1 MSKNLLVLFPGVRY
15 SVDCPLLYYTRV
27 AYSYAGYEIIA
38 VDDYGVKD
46 SGDYGA
52 YADQAVKILVK
63 RLRDTAFDEY
73 DHIVFAEKSIGTVI
87 GLMLADALGLTDV
100 YHIMY
105 TPLEAIYNYIN
116 PDRRIVG
123 IAAGTNDKHIE
134 IKALRSACK
143 KLEIPLVEIKN
154 TGHRLEGGKDV
165 NKDIGAVAQVIAYI
179 GDPKEVD
186 KLNKKIADKKAAAEK
201 LKAEAEKKAAEEKAA
216 AKRAATEKAA
226 EEKVAA
232 EKAAAE
238 KAAAEKAAAE
248 KAAAEKAASE
258 PKTADK
264 RKIRKLKTGTKDA
277 DKKIEEM
284 MEIWLQ
290 SNVKEQSFIPKKY
303 WSKNYKEV
311 LRVMGLASVYLYE
324 DDGKILGFA
333 GAMEQELVAICVAE
347 GFRSM
352 GIGTFLLDRLK
363 DEMGVLEASVYTK
376 NKRAMNFFDKNEFEA
391 KDIQVESSTGEETV
405 FLAW

>member
-1 MSKNLLVLFPGVRY
+1 MSKNLLILFPGVRY
-15 SVDCPLLYYTRV
+15 SVDCPLLYYTRL

-46 SGDYGA
+46 SGDYGT

-63 RLRDTAFDEY
+63 RLKDTHFDEY
-73 DHIVFAEKSIGTVI
+73 DHVVFAEKSIGTVI
-87 GLMLADALGLTDV
+87 GFMLADALGLPDV

-105 TPLEAIYNYIN
+105 TPLEAIYNYVN
-116 PDRRIVG
+116 ADRRIVG
-123 IAAGTNDKHIE
+123 IAAGTTDKHIE
-134 IKALRSACK
+134 IKVLRSVCK
-143 KLEIPLVEIKN
+143 KMEIPLVEIKN

-165 NKDIGAVAQVIAYI
+165 NKDIGAIAQVIAYI

-186 KLNKKIADKKAAAEK
+186 KLDKKIADKKAAAE
-201 LKAEAEKKAAEEKAA
+201 KAEAEKKAAEEKAA
-216 AKRAATEKAA
+216 A
-226 EEKVAA
+226 EKVAA
-232 EKAAAE
+232 EKAVAE
-238 KAAAEKAAAE
+238 KAAAEKV
-248 KAAAEKAASE
+248 SSG

-264 RKIRKLKTGTKDA
+264 RKIRKLKSGTKEA
-277 DKKIEEM
+277 DKKIEDM

>member
-1 MSKNLLVLFPGVRY
+1 
-15 SVDCPLLYYTRV
+15 
-27 AYSYAGYEIIA
+27 
-38 VDDYGVKD
+38 
-46 SGDYGA
+46 
-52 YADQAVKILVK
+52 
-63 RLRDTAFDEY
+63 
-73 DHIVFAEKSIGTVI
+73 
-87 GLMLADALGLTDV
+87 
-100 YHIMY
+100 
-105 TPLEAIYNYIN
+105 
-116 PDRRIVG
+116 
-123 IAAGTNDKHIE
+123 
-134 IKALRSACK
+134 
-143 KLEIPLVEIKN
+143 
-154 TGHRLEGGKDV
+154 
-165 NKDIGAVAQVIAYI
+165 
-179 GDPKEVD
+179 
-186 KLNKKIADKKAAAEK
+186 
-201 LKAEAEKKAAEEKAA
+201 
-216 AKRAATEKAA
+216 
-226 EEKVAA
+226 
-232 EKAAAE
+232 
-238 KAAAEKAAAE
+238 
-248 KAAAEKAASE
+248 
-258 PKTADK
+258 
-264 RKIRKLKTGTKDA
+264 
-277 DKKIEEM
+277 

>member
-1 MSKNLLVLFPGVRY
+1 MSKNLLILFPGVRY

-46 SGDYGA
+46 SGDYGT
-52 YADQAVKILVK
+52 YADQAVEILIK
-63 RLRDTAFDEY
+63 RLKDTHFDEY
-73 DHIVFAEKSIGTVI
+73 DHVVFAEKSIGTVI
-87 GLMLADALGLTDV
+87 GLKLADALGLTDV

-105 TPLEAIYNYIN
+105 TPLEAIYNYVN

-123 IAAGTNDKHIE
+123 IAVGTTDKHIE
-134 IKALRSACK
+134 IKALRSVCK
-143 KLEIPLVEIKN
+143 KMDIPLVEIKN

-165 NKDIGAVAQVIAYI
+165 NKDIGVVAQVIAYI

-186 KLNKKIADKKAAAEK
+186 KLDKKIADKKAAAEK
-201 LKAEAEKKAAEEKAA
+201 AEAEPKA
-216 AKRAATEKAA
+216 
-226 EEKVAA
+226 
-232 EKAAAE
+232 
-238 KAAAEKAAAE
+238 
-248 KAAAEKAASE
+248 
-258 PKTADK
+258 ADK

>member
-1 MSKNLLVLFPGVRY
+1 MSKNLLILFPGVRY

-46 SGDYGA
+46 SGDYAA
-52 YADQAVKILVK
+52 YADQAVERLIK
-63 RLRDTAFDEY
+63 RLKDIHFDEY
-73 DHIVFAEKSIGTVI
+73 DHVVFAEKSIGTII
-87 GLMLADALGLTDV
+87 GLMLADALRLSDV

-105 TPLEAIYNYIN
+105 TPLEAIYNFVN

-123 IAAGTNDKHIE
+123 IAAGTTDKHID

-143 KLEIPLVEIKN
+143 KLDIPLVEIKN

-165 NKDIGAVAQVIAYI
+165 NKDIGAVVQVIAYI

-186 KLNKKIADKKAAAEK
+186 KLDKKIADKKAAAEK
-201 LKAEAEKKAAEEKAA
+201 VEAEKKAAEEKAA
-216 AKRAATEKAA
+216 AEKT
-226 EEKVAA
+226 AA
-232 EKAAAE
+232 EKAAVE
-238 KAAAEKAAAE
+238 K
-248 KAAAEKAASE
+248 AAEKAASE
-258 PKTADK
+258 PKAADK
-264 RKIRKLKTGTKDA
+264 RKIRKLKIGTKDA

>member
-1 MSKNLLVLFPGVRY
+1 MSKNLLILFPGVRY

-27 AYSYAGYEIIA
+27 AYGYAGYEIIA
-38 VDDYGVKD
+38 IDEYGVKD
-46 SGDYGA
+46 TGDFGS

-63 RLRDTAFDEY
+63 RLKGTAFDEY
-73 DHIVFAEKSIGTVI
+73 DHVVFAEKSIGTVV
-87 GLMLADALGLTDV
+87 GLMLADALGLPDV

-116 PDRRIVG
+116 PKRRIVG
-123 IAAGTNDKHIE
+123 IAAGTTDKHIE

-143 KLEIPLVEIKN
+143 KLDIPLVEIKN

-165 NKDIGAVAQVIAYI
+165 NKDISAIAQVIACI
-179 GDPKEVD
+179 GDPREID
-186 KLNKKIADKKAAAEK
+186 KLDKKIADKKAAEEK
-201 LKAEAEKKAAEEKAA
+201 ARAEAEKKAAE
-216 AKRAATEKAA
+216 
-226 EEKVAA
+226 

-238 KAAAEKAAAE
+238 KAAAEKAAAKKVSEDKGEGVKE
-248 KAAAEKAASE
+248 KK
-258 PKTADK
+258 ADK
-264 RKIRKLKTGTKDA
+264 RKIRKLKNGTQAA
-277 DKKIEEM
+277 DKQIEEM

-311 LRVMGLASVYLYE
+311 LRVMGLASVYVYE
-324 DDGKILGFA
+324 DEGRILGFA
-333 GAMEQELVAICVAE
+333 GAMEQQMVAICVAE
-347 GFRSM
+347 EYRSM

-391 KDIQVESSTGEETV
+391 KDIQIESSTGEEAV

>member
-1 MSKNLLVLFPGVRY
+1 MSKSLLILFPGVRY

-46 SGDYGA
+46 SGDYGT

-63 RLRDTAFDEY
+63 RLKDTHFDEY
-73 DHIVFAEKSIGTVI
+73 DHVVFAEKSIGTVI
-87 GLMLADALGLTDV
+87 GLMLADALGLPDV

-116 PDRRIVG
+116 PSRRILGMV
-123 IAAGTNDKHIE
+123 AGTTDKHIE
-134 IKALRSACK
+134 IKALRSVCK
-143 KLEIPLVEIKN
+143 KMDIPLVEIKN

-165 NKDIGAVAQVIAYI
+165 NKDIGAIAQVIACI

-186 KLNKKIADKKAAAEK
+186 KLDKKIADKKAAEEK
-201 LKAEAEKKAAEEKAA
+201 AKEEAQRKAAEEKAA
-216 AKRAATEKAA
+216 AEKKTTEK
-226 EEKVAA
+226 
-232 EKAAAE
+232 
-238 KAAAEKAAAE
+238 
-248 KAAAEKAASE
+248 
-258 PKTADK
+258 KTADK
-264 RKIRKLKTGTKDA
+264 RKIRKLKNGSKDA
-277 DKKIEEM
+277 DKTIEEM

-290 SNVKEQSFIPKKY
+290 SNAKEQSFIPKKY